1 MTTVGARYSLL
12 AVVGAGFFVSA
23 PIATWMVVDSITS
36 SAALDTTPV
45 ALDVPVSDVVA
56 YADVAAV
63 ELPAL
68 DLRAPDDVNLHAL
81 LQEARVVPAFV
92 GGRTVGFKLF
102 GIRAG
107 SDFARAGL
115 QNGDVINRINGI
127 ELTSPSRALEAY
139 NRANDGLV
147 VVDFTRSGQR
157 GTLTHHVPRASVPST
172 SSTSSTQP

>member
-1 MTTVGARYSLL
+1 MTTVAARYSLL

-36 SAALDTTPV
+36 PSTPIV
-45 ALDVPVSDVVA
+45 LDVPVSD
-56 YADVAAV
+56 AAPV
-63 ELPAL
+63 EL
-68 DLRAPDDVNLHAL
+68 DLHAPDDVNLHEL
-81 LQEARVVPAFV
+81 LQEARIVPAFV
-92 GGRTVGFKLF
+92 NGRTAGFKLF
-102 GIRAG
+102 GIRPG

-147 VVDFTRSGQR
+147 VVDFTRRGQR
-157 GTLTHHVPRASVPST
+157 GTLTHYVPRASISSM
-172 SSTSSTQP
+172 SSTSATQP